1 MLNPPR
7 IPKILTRSS
16 LAKESKPSFLEKD
29 IETLTLSLECEK
41 REAAFLEEQ
50 IKLMHFEISSL
61 PKPQRSNLNTIKA
74 SLSVQEKKLD
84 QEKNTLNQL
93 RYHNKQLRDKIDS
106 YRMEKSSNKQSLNI
120 IKDTLDKTS
129 RAANTKASEL
139 LKIYESENLQKQK
152 IGMIRSKSVSQRS
165 KYEEK
170 LTTLASFLKNTNSKS
185 KIIYEES
192 IYQVQGVEVIG
203 ILKNMSRVFEKL
215 THNKKKNIDAY
226 IRHINN
232 LINGFEEVKKATGLY
247 KVEDIVTAFIKS
259 EEQGQ
264 AILHYFNT
272 LSTDIEKLDDE
283 LRKNTER
290 IFLIEGNKNQGDLNV
305 QGCLD
310 KVIQEFDS
318 IMKKVQIKK
327 QEVGFYGEITQN
339 SLQNMIKIY
348 RLLLMA
354 GFKSDFH
361 TSEEVERIDKLNE
374 ENFEILLGSIEEF
387 VGFLIMVTHSKM
399 KKVEYL
405 HKLGQGDKNKSQSS
419 QRFRIHELI
428 EENDI
433 CEDPE
438 FEEIRVPIS
447 LEEMRQRA
455 KNIFEKRRNL
465 VKGKLGTAE
474 TYYASTSHTA
484 LRNEL

>member
-7 IPKILTRSS
+7 IPKIITRSS
-16 LAKESKPSFLEKD
+16 MAKESKPNFLEKD
-29 IETLTLSLECEK
+29 IENLTLSLECEK

-50 IKLMHFEISSL
+50 IKLMQFELSSL
-61 PKPQRSNLNTIKA
+61 PKPQRSNLNNLKA

-93 RYHNKQLRDKIDS
+93 LYHNKQLRDKIDGF
-106 YRMEKSSNKQSLNI
+106 RMEKLSNKQSLNI
-120 IKDTLDKTS
+120 IKDTIGKTS
-129 RAANTKASEL
+129 KAANTQASEL
-139 LKIYESENLQKQK
+139 LKIYESESLQKQK

-170 LTTLASFLKNTNSKS
+170 LTTLASFLKNTKSKS
-185 KIIYEES
+185 KILYEES
-192 IYQVQGVEVIG
+192 TYQAQGVEVIG
-203 ILKNMSRVFEKL
+203 ILKNMLRVFEEL
-215 THNKKKNIDAY
+215 THTKKKSLDAY
-226 IRHINN
+226 IKHINN
-232 LINGFEEVKKATGLY
+232 LINGFEGMKKATGFY
-247 KVEDIVTAFIKS
+247 KVEDIVTACIKS

-264 AILHYFNT
+264 AILQYFNT
-272 LSTDIEKLDDE
+272 LSTDIDKLDEE
-283 LRKNTER
+283 LKRNSER
-290 IFLIEGNKNQGDLNV
+290 IFLIEGNKSQVDLNV

-310 KVIQEFDS
+310 NIVQEYENV
-318 IMKKVQIKK
+318 MKKVVIKK
-327 QEVGFYGEITQN
+327 QEVSFYGENVQK
-339 SLQNMIKIY
+339 SLPRMLRMY
-348 RLLLMA
+348 RLLLMV

-361 TSEEVERIDKLNE
+361 TSEEVERIVKLDE
-374 ENFEILLGSIEEF
+374 ENLEILLGSIEE
-387 VGFLIMVTHSKM
+387 LIELFIMASHSKM

-405 HKLGQGDKNKSQSS
+405 HKLGQGNKSKSQSS
-419 QRFRIHELI
+419 QKFRIHELI

-433 CEDPE
+433 YEEPE

-447 LEEMRQRA
+447 LEEMRHRA

-484 LRNEL
+484 LRNDL